1 MKGPFPEPLELQ
13 HWHQMSGETR
23 QNYIITTLFS
33 ALFWTACHHDFEKDM
48 QLITKLHQNLTEVR
62 DCSCWDG
69 EEVTCSSSCTT
80 SLQGELCAF
89 VKAVLK
95 ERMSSPTRTSWSH
108 CSQITQRMVR
118 AFPSQ
123 PYELTVK
130 QRKPSIF
137 WLMHTNHSHS
147 RAGHCSLCS
156 SRLSELKFQA
166 NDFHTVKTW
175 KPCNLRDAKNPD
187 FHFMTISTKPFL
199 WVIAI
204 VLLSKHRLR
213 RIYMYLNIILSSA
226 PLPPPHLER
235 IILQGKWQPF
245 DSHKTTRNQD
255 CQ

>member
-1 MKGPFPEPLELQ
+1 MCFCQ
-13 HWHQMSGETR
+13 
-23 QNYIITTLFS
+23 
-33 ALFWTACHHDFEKDM
+33 
-48 QLITKLHQNLTEVR
+48 
-62 DCSCWDG
+62 
-69 EEVTCSSSCTT
+69 SSS
-80 SLQGELCAF
+80 QGEDVF
-89 VKAVLK
+89 PHQDKLK
-95 ERMSSPTRTSWSH
+95 PLQPNHPEGRMA
-108 CSQITQRMVR
+108 R

-175 KPCNLRDAKNPD
+175 KPCNLWDAKNPD

-213 RIYMYLNIILSSA
+213 RIYMYLNIILPPLF
-226 PLPPPHLER
+226 PLPIWKELFCKANDNHLTHTKQHETKTVSRFIPHPLE
-235 IILQGKWQPF
+235 F
-245 DSHKTTRNQD
+245 SFSFT
-255 CQ
+255 

>member
-1 MKGPFPEPLELQ
+1 
-13 HWHQMSGETR
+13 
-23 QNYIITTLFS
+23 
-33 ALFWTACHHDFEKDM
+33 
-48 QLITKLHQNLTEVR
+48 
-62 DCSCWDG
+62 
-69 EEVTCSSSCTT
+69 
-80 SLQGELCAF
+80 
-89 VKAVLK
+89 
-95 ERMSSPTRTSWSH
+95 
-108 CSQITQRMVR
+108 
-118 AFPSQ
+118 
-123 PYELTVK
+123 
-130 QRKPSIF
+130 
-137 WLMHTNHSHS
+137 MHTYHSHS

-235 IILQGKWQPF
+235 IILQGK
-245 DSHKTTRNQD
+245 
-255 CQ
+255 